1 MKTKLNLKKII
12 EENYTEIG
20 KIEKISKIKHNNI
33 NSSIYLVETSFDK
46 FTVRIFISPNPKRME
61 KICEILDYCYKKNVN
76 VTKPIKNKTN
86 KFVDNKNKLYLT
98 KYYDGKHFSG
108 KKQEILSLTKSM
120 AYLHKTLKKCP
131 ISLPKKRLNHYK
143 IIQENELKKIQQKI
157 ERKKIKDAYDKQII
171 SNVELLK
178 NSINFCRNKKFQ
190 KSNNYQL
197 VHYDLHTKN
206 IIFDKNNIAIILDFG
221 TLMFG
226 DIIDDVSFS
235 SFRFAVEKKSEN
247 LERTMNLFLQQYC
260 KESKIPI
267 QNFKDFKISLTKII
281 LMRLSY
287 ILRGRYFKK
296 SDEWIVD
303 LTKNLKFLKLI
314 SRLDYDRIVK

>member
-1 MKTKLNLKKII
+1 M
-12 EENYTEIG
+12 
-20 KIEKISKIKHNNI
+20 
-33 NSSIYLVETSFDK
+33 
-46 FTVRIFISPNPKRME
+46 
-61 KICEILDYCYKKNVN
+61 
-76 VTKPIKNKTN
+76 
-86 KFVDNKNKLYLT
+86 
-98 KYYDGKHFSG
+98 
-108 KKQEILSLTKSM
+108 
-120 AYLHKTLKKCP
+120 
-131 ISLPKKRLNHYK
+131 
-143 IIQENELKKIQQKI
+143 
-157 ERKKIKDAYDKQII
+157 
-171 SNVELLK
+171 
-178 NSINFCRNKKFQ
+178 
-190 KSNNYQL
+190 